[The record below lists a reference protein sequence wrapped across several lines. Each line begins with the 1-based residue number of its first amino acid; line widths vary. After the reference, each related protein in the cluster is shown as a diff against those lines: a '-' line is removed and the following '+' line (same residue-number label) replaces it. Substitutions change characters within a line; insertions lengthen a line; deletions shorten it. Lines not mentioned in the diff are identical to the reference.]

1 MNPDSDKMNFSIP
14 NEVKD
19 ITSIL
24 IKAGY
29 KAYVVG
35 GSVRDLLLK
44 NSPAGG
50 PKDWD
55 VATDAKPEE
64 IQKLFSTFAGATA
77 DRPATVYE
85 NQFGTVGVKTGSE
98 NKQLAI
104 IEVTTFRK
112 EETYSD
118 LRHPDNITFAKSIE
132 EDLARR
138 DFTVNAMALNVDV
151 GNVGDVGDV
160 RNVGGD
166 RTVGNVE
173 DKKSRQAKRSN
184 ERSDST
190 LERPTSVGLIDP
202 FGGQDDLES
211 KVIRAVGDPRK
222 RFAEDALRL
231 MRAVR
236 FAAELGFNIEEET
249 ESAVKS
255 HASLISK
262 IAKERIRDEF
272 SKILLSNGAGAMW
285 GVEELE
291 RLNLL
296 SYVMPELREG
306 IGVTQNKHHIYT
318 VWEHNILSLDYAA
331 KQNYGLEI
339 RMAALLHDIGKPRT
353 KDGDGPNSTFYN
365 HEIVGARMAEEALER
380 LRFSSDFIKKV
391 SHLIRYHM
399 FYYNVDEVSAA
410 GVRRFLNRVG
420 PENVDDFIKLRE
432 ADRIGSGVPKA
443 VPYKLRHLLFM
454 IEKVKKDPI
463 SHRMLAI
470 DGNELMQVLNIEP
483 GPRVGWILAILL
495 ESVIDEPSKN
505 DKDALLKQA
514 KELTRLGDEELETQ
528 AKTANSTKSEFE
540 SGIETEMKKKFFV

>member
-1 MNPDSDKMNFSIP
+1 MQSPKCNRFFEAIP
-14 NEVKD
+14 AILTWATLLGMVIASKFAPVWAAVFIIIFDTYWFFKTLFLSLHLRYAFNE
-19 ITSIL
+19 T
-24 IKAGY
+24 KANLGINW
-29 KAYVVG
+29 
-35 GSVRDLLLK
+35 L
-44 NSPAGG
+44 
-50 PKDWD
+50 
-55 VATDAKPEE
+55 EE
-64 IQKLFSTFAGATA
+64 MK
-77 DRPATVYE
+77 
-85 NQFGTVGVKTGSE
+85 K
-98 NKQLAI
+98 
-104 IEVTTFRK
+104 
-112 EETYSD
+112 
-118 LRHPDNITFAKSIE
+118 
-132 EDLARR
+132 
-138 DFTVNAMALNVDV
+138 V
-151 GNVGDVGDV
+151 GNVGVVGDV
-160 RNVGGD
+160 RDVGI
-166 RTVGNVE
+166 VGNVGVVGSVG

-463 SHRMLAI
+463 SHKMLAI

-505 DKDALLKQA
+505 DK
-514 KELTRLGDEELETQ
+514 TG
-528 AKTANSTKSEFE
+528 
-540 SGIETEMKKKFFV
+540 

>member
-1 MNPDSDKMNFSIP
+1 
-14 NEVKD
+14 
-19 ITSIL
+19 
-24 IKAGY
+24 
-29 KAYVVG
+29 
-35 GSVRDLLLK
+35 
-44 NSPAGG
+44 
-50 PKDWD
+50 
-55 VATDAKPEE
+55 
-64 IQKLFSTFAGATA
+64 
-77 DRPATVYE
+77 
-85 NQFGTVGVKTGSE
+85 
-98 NKQLAI
+98 
-104 IEVTTFRK
+104 
-112 EETYSD
+112 
-118 LRHPDNITFAKSIE
+118 
-132 EDLARR
+132 
-138 DFTVNAMALNVDV
+138 
-151 GNVGDVGDV
+151 
-160 RNVGGD
+160 
-166 RTVGNVE
+166 
-173 DKKSRQAKRSN
+173 
-184 ERSDST
+184 
-190 LERPTSVGLIDP
+190 
-202 FGGQDDLES
+202 
-211 KVIRAVGDPRK
+211 
-222 RFAEDALRL
+222 

-255 HASLISK
+255 HANLISK

-514 KELTRLGDEELETQ
+514 KELTRLGDEELEMQ